1 MGKAWIAIGVVLV
14 TLVAGAMGYTIA
26 SAVLTFKALGF
37 SADIDF
43 GYIAQNYLWIRDR
56 RPDDFQLINLI
67 IGDIPDARNGFT
79 MYFSAS
85 PFPGFQKKIDWVR
98 EDSGGNWYRMDD
110 PQVEG
115 WLCPAL
121 FKYFNRAPDSLYVM
135 AEDRNE

>member
-67 IGDIPDARNGFT
+67 IGGAAVAGLMMSLALSGSARECHELCVSGLAHAGFR
-79 MYFSAS
+79 YSH
-85 PFPGFQKKIDWVR
+85 
-98 EDSGGNWYRMDD
+98 
-110 PQVEG
+110 
-115 WLCPAL
+115 AL
-121 FKYFNRAPDSLYVM
+121 KRSSNIM
-135 AEDRNE
+135 AK